1 MPSKRTSQ
9 RGSVREVWHCLL
21 LGALITSG
29 GCAPG
34 QTAAPSPGIAPLETA
49 PSETKVA
56 GDTSTSDAGVS
67 PATETDV
74 REPRIRSLALRV
86 HNMDSMLA
94 FYRDAFG
101 VEFREVDTF
110 GILSQFGTLAGITL
124 KLVPIR
130 GADDFVGYPDLQI
143 GLEVESIDTV
153 LEIAAR
159 HGGRA
164 DGIIRRESDR
174 LHGAV
179 RDPDGNTIELY
190 QPIDD

>member
-1 MPSKRTSQ
+1 MPSKRPSK
-9 RGSVREVWHCLL
+9 GASVREVSRWLL
-21 LGALITSG
+21 LGALIIAG

-34 QTAAPSPGIAPLETA
+34 QTAAPRIEAGLPEAGAD
-49 PSETKVA
+49 PSEIPGDASASVENVSAATK
-56 GDTSTSDAGVS
+56 TDA
-67 PATETDV
+67 

-101 VEFREVDTF
+101 VEFHEVDTF

-130 GADDFVGYPDLQI
+130 DADDFVGYPDLQI